1 MGHQMRAE
9 DASARSNQS
18 AGAPPWKF
26 SSSGMLSNNC
36 RLPGARLVSQS
47 AALELTITY
56 HPVGEAAYPFA
67 ASKYAVLVRESG
79 GSARPTDEELPHTMS
94 TVGFQVPPTR
104 RGHHQQMNI
113 YVPERK

>member
-1 MGHQMRAE
+1 MRAE

-79 GSARPTDEELPHTMS
+79 GSTRPTDGELLHTMS

-113 YVPERK
+113 YVPVMGTQ